1 MVSLF
6 QWLQDEKNYTSA
18 ESSETVDRYFSGL
31 NVPSEIMKDISD
43 YHRQNLSL
51 LIDHYSSDNRY
62 N

>member
-6 QWLQDEKNYTSA
+6 QWLQDEKNYTAA
-18 ESSETVDRYFSGL
+18 ESSETVDRYFSGM

-51 LIDHYSSDNRY
+51 LIDNYSIDNRY

>member
-6 QWLQDEKNYTSA
+6 QWLQDEKNYS
-18 ESSETVDRYFSGL
+18 ESDSSETVDRYFSGM

-43 YHRQNLSL
+43 YHRQNISL
-51 LIDHYSSDNRY
+51 LIN